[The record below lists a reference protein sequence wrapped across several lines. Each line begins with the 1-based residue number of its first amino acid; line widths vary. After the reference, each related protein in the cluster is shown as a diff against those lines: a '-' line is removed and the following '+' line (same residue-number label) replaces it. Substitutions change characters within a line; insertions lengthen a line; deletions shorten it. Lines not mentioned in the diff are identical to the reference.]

1 MALNGRL
8 EDMNLLEILQIVAFS
23 KKTGT
28 LHVESTATMGAVL
41 FRRGRV
47 LCAFSSSNRHFLPSI
62 ARSPAGSSSAELLED
77 CIRTALRELVALR
90 EGSFQFRLCEELP
103 EEWEGLDKS
112 FFQGTEGIDPQ
123 ELMLELARELDE
135 ARLDTTQLLEESD
148 SSGSAAREEFEAASP
163 SEKDLTVLLV
173 DDEAPVVRVLAEAL
187 ADSGC
192 EVETA
197 AGKTEAMSRIVTLS
211 ASGHRLLLVTD
222 VSLPASSGNSYE
234 GGLEIVARLKEMDG
248 TSPVILMAESVS
260 SRARERARELG
271 IHKIALKPALT
282 KLDAEEYEADLRSFA
297 TVLKREIDLIHGPS
311 AALPPSDPALNHD
324 VIFEF
329 LKTMTGRLSSPANG
343 VARMILR
350 VASRYTERC
359 LIFLVK
365 DGRARG
371 LAGIHHGRP
380 MAQTVSAAR
389 KLSFELQHHRG
400 FAEVVYSRKAV
411 RLREP
416 AEMPLESI
424 DPGNASEVA
433 LFPLLHNHEVLAI
446 VWCDNPTNGAPLGKL
461 SGLELLLVQAGMALE
476 NASLHRKLGS
486 LEPRYSI
493 DDQGPLTPEPAP
505 ELRRKP

>member
-28 LHVESTATMGAVL
+28 LQVESAAGSGAVL
-41 FRRGRV
+41 FRRGIV
-47 LCAFSSSNRHFLPSI
+47 LCAYSPSCRDALGSI
-62 ARSPAGSSSAELLED
+62 AGSPAGSTRGELLEA

-90 EGSFQFRLCEELP
+90 EGSFEFRLCAELP
-103 EEWEGLDKS
+103 QEWESLDRS
-112 FFQGTEGIDPQ
+112 VLQGSEGVDPQ
-123 ELMLELARELDE
+123 QLMLELAKELDE
-135 ARLDTTQLLEESD
+135 ARRDTTELLEESETAD
-148 SSGSAAREEFEAASP
+148 SGAREEFERVP
-163 SEKDLTVLLV
+163 PPEKDLTVLLV

-211 ASGHRLLLVTD
+211 ATGHRLLLVTD

-260 SRARERARELG
+260 ARARERARELG
-271 IHKIALKPALT
+271 IQKIALKPALT

-297 TVLKREIDLIHGPS
+297 TVLMREIASVQGAS
-311 AALPPSDPALNHD
+311 AGLPPSVPALNHD
-324 VIFEF
+324 AIFEF

-343 VARMILR
+343 VARIILR
-350 VASRYTERC
+350 VASRYAERC

-365 DGRARG
+365 GGWARG
-371 LAGIHHGRP
+371 LAGVQQGRS
-380 MAQTVSAAR
+380 MAQTVSATR
-389 KLSFELQHHRG
+389 RLSFELQHHRSLG
-400 FAEVVYSRKAV
+400 EVVYSRKAV
-411 RLREP
+411 RLREAADIP
-416 AEMPLESI
+416 ESI
-424 DPGNASEVA
+424 ELGRASEVA

-446 VWCDNPTNGAPLGKL
+446 VWCDNPATGAPLGKL

-476 NASLHRKLGS
+476 NASLHRRLRS
-486 LEPRYSI
+486 LERRYSI
-493 DDQGPLTPEPAP
+493 EDQGPLTQEPAS
-505 ELRRKP
+505 ELERRP

>member
-23 KKTGT
+23 KRTGT
-28 LHVESTATMGAVL
+28 LHVESPAAMGAVL

-47 LCAFSSSNRHFLPSI
+47 LCAFSSSNRHLLPSI
-62 ARSPAGSSSAELLED
+62 ARSPAGSSRTALLED
-77 CIRTALRELVALR
+77 FIRTALRELMALR
-90 EGSFQFRLCEELP
+90 AGSFQFRLSQELP
-103 EEWEGLDKS
+103 EEWENLDRS
-112 FFQGTEGIDPQ
+112 FFQGIEGLDPQ
-123 ELMLELARELDE
+123 GLMLELAKELDE
-135 ARLDTTQLLEESD
+135 ARQNTAELLEESD
-148 SSGSAAREEFEAASP
+148 STESAAREEEAAPP

-173 DDEAPVVRVLAEAL
+173 DDEAPVVRILAEAL
-187 ADSGC
+187 AASGC

-248 TSPVILMAESVS
+248 ESPVILMAESVS

-271 IHKIALKPALT
+271 IQKIALKPALT
-282 KLDAEEYEADLRSFA
+282 KLDSEEYEADLRSFA
-297 TVLKREIDLIHGPS
+297 TVLKREIAQIHGP
-311 AALPPSDPALNHD
+311 AAGLPPSDPALNHD
-324 VIFEF
+324 AIFEF
-329 LKTMTGRLSSPANG
+329 LKTMTGRLSSPANA

-350 VASRYTERC
+350 VASRYAERC

-365 DGRARG
+365 DGKARG
-371 LAGIHHGRP
+371 LAGVHHGRP
-380 MAQTVSAAR
+380 MAQTIATTKR
-389 KLSFELQHHRG
+389 LSFELQHHRG

-411 RLREP
+411 RLDEP
-416 AEMPLESI
+416 ADMPVDAI
-424 DPGNASEVA
+424 DRGNASEVA

-446 VWCDNPTNGAPLGKL
+446 VWCDNPATGAPLGKL

-476 NASLHRKLGS
+476 NASLHRRLGS
-486 LEPRYSI
+486 LERRYSI
-493 DDQGPLTPEPAP
+493 DDQGPLTEESTP
-505 ELRRKP
+505 ELRKKP